1 MMNGFERKKEQ
12 KRQSILNVAIE
23 LFRVYGFKKASINDI
38 ARKANVSQVTIYN
51 HFGSKEGLAR
61 EVVKAIV
68 LDLLERARAAIR
80 EDRPFPEK
88 LETIIFDKA
97 NIASQYH
104 GELMQIT
111 AQSDPEM
118 QQWIESLWRVDVGQL
133 TSDLIEEGKK
143 QGYIS
148 PRRSQGAVMLYL
160 EILRRG
166 VFASPDLL
174 ANIEPDVELY
184 RELNHLFVYGLVGKR
199 E

>member
-1 MMNGFERKKEQ
+1 MNGYNRRKEQ
-12 KRQSILNVAIE
+12 RRQSILRVAIE
-23 LFRVYGFKKASINDI
+23 LFKVHGFKKVSINDI
-38 ARKANVSQVTIYN
+38 ASKANVSQVTIYN
-51 HFGSKEGLAR
+51 HFGSKDGLAR
-61 EVVKAIV
+61 EVVKTI
-68 LDLLERARAAIR
+68 LLNILERAREIIR

-104 GELMQIT
+104 GELMQIA

-118 QQWIESLWRVDVGQL
+118 QQWIESLWRGDVNQVTVDLV
-133 TSDLIEEGKK
+133 EEGKK

-148 PRRSQGAVMLYL
+148 TQQSEEAIMLYL

-174 ANIEPDVELY
+174 ANMEPDVELY